1 MCEWAVGGLASFLSP
16 SSFPVCVVLLAGSF
30 SSEAMHQLA
39 QQRVLLKLL
48 RSRFGIWLVE
58 TMDRC
63 RVRTFTGYCFPEF
76 KLQAVGPYR
85 DKGARLYT

>member
-1 MCEWAVGGLASFLSP
+1 MPYIDFGTCNGYMAYKPL
-16 SSFPVCVVLLAGSF
+16 
-30 SSEAMHQLA
+30 
-39 QQRVLLKLL
+39 LL